1 VADHTDEA
9 LRALIRD
16 VPDFPQPGVVFKDI
30 SPLLGDAGA
39 FATVVGRLTEPFV
52 GRRVDK
58 VAGVEA
64 RGFLLAGPVAH
75 RLGAG
80 LVPIRKPGK
89 LPWGTETEEYDL
101 EYGTDRL
108 EVHHDAV
115 AAGERIVIIDDVL
128 ATGGTAAAASRLVE
142 AIGGEVVGLGF
153 LIELTFLRGAAR
165 LDARPHTA
173 LLTY

>member
-1 VADHTDEA
+1 MADHADDD

-16 VPDFPQPGVVFKDI
+16 IPDFPQPGVTFKDI
-30 SPLLGDAGA
+30 TPLLGDARA
-39 FATVVGRLTEPFV
+39 FATVVDRLAEHFV
-52 GRRVDK
+52 GRPVDK
-58 VAGVEA
+58 VAGIEA
-64 RGFLLAGPVAH
+64 RGFVLAAPVAH

-89 LPWGTETEEYDL
+89 LPWAIETQEYDL

-108 EVHHDAV
+108 EVHQDAV
-115 AAGERIVIIDDVL
+115 LPGERVVIVDDVL
-128 ATGGTAAAASRLVE
+128 ATGGTAAAAARLVE

-153 LIELTFLRGAAR
+153 LIELGFLGGATQLSGR
-165 LDARPHTA
+165 DHMA

>member
-1 VADHTDEA
+1 MAHHTDEA

-39 FATVVGRLTEPFV
+39 LATVVDRLTEPIV

-58 VAGVEA
+58 VAGIEA

-89 LPWGTETEEYDL
+89 LPWATETEEYDL
-101 EYGTDRL
+101 EYGTDQL
-108 EVHHDAV
+108 EVHQDAV
-115 AAGERIVIIDDVL
+115 AAGERVVIIDDVL
-128 ATGGTAAAASRLVE
+128 ATGGTAAAAARLVE

-153 LIELTFLRGAAR
+153 LIELSFLGGAAR
-165 LDARPHTA
+165 LADRDHAA

>member
-1 VADHTDEA
+1 MADHTDEG

-30 SPLLGDAGA
+30 SPLLGDAEA
-39 FATVVGRLTEPFV
+39 FATVVDRLTEPFV

-58 VAGVEA
+58 VAGIEA

-89 LPWGTETEEYDL
+89 LPWATETEEYDL
-101 EYGTDRL
+101 EYGTDQL
-108 EVHHDAV
+108 EVHQDAV
-115 AAGERIVIIDDVL
+115 AAGERVVIIDDVL
-128 ATGGTAAAASRLVE
+128 ATGGTAAAAARLVE

-153 LIELTFLRGAAR
+153 LIELRFLGGAAR
-165 LDARPHTA
+165 LADRDHTA